1 MRKSRF
7 SEEQIV
13 KILRLHDQGLKV
25 TDICRQHGISE
36 QTYYRWKSKF
46 GGMEISDV
54 KRLKELE
61 AENRKL
67 KQLIGDKE
75 LDIIALKAALGKK
88 Y

>member
-25 TDICRQHGISE
+25 ADICRQHGISG

-46 GGMEISDV
+46 GGMEVSDV

-67 KQLIGDKE
+67 KQLVGDKE
-75 LDIIALKAALGKK
+75 LDILALKAALEKK